1 MNIILRIIIG
11 SILVAIG
18 SYMVIKTSVFRDF
31 FGSVPFAE
39 KYLGGGGTNIFYK
52 TLGIVILLIGF
63 LWATNLWGA
72 FLNATL
78 GSILPSQEP
87 APAQNRAIQ

>member
-1 MNIILRIIIG
+1 MNIVLRIIIG
-11 SILVAIG
+11 AVLVAVG
-18 SYMVIKTSVFRDF
+18 VYMVWKTTVFRDF

-39 KYLGGGGTNIFYK
+39 RYLGGGGTNIFYK
-52 TLGIVILLIGF
+52 ALGIIIILVGF
-63 LWATNLWGA
+63 LLATNLWGA

-78 GSILPSQEP
+78 GSILPSQGP